1 MSDKRSRSGWRET
14 TVRLAWSYGAAALAA
29 LGLCLWGVWHR
40 DPTLTAMGVLG
51 LVLVLAVAPVTFASV
66 RGGGGGGGSDVGE
79 AAAEFRAAV
88 ERLAELQ
95 ALSDDA
101 RRVLNRGRER
111 ELLRRAIEEDITA
124 GEWEAALVL
133 VRELADRFGY
143 RTDAEEFR
151 ARIESARRDAYERQI
166 SAAIAQLD
174 GLIIQRRWEDARA
187 EAGRLSRLYPD
198 SHRVQG
204 LRKRV
209 DDAHERYKE
218 DLERRFLLAAQESRI
233 EDAMSMLKELDGYLS
248 ESEAEP
254 FREVARG
261 VIGKAR
267 ENLGVEFKLAVRD
280 RRWGQAARVGERIIA
295 EFPNTRMAEEVRGMI
310 DGLRARAAS
319 IG

>member
-1 MSDKRSRSGWRET
+1 MSAKRSAWRET
-14 TVRLAWSYGAAALAA
+14 SVRMAWVYGAAALVA
-29 LGLCLWGVWHR
+29 LGLGLWGVWRH
-40 DPTLTAMGVLG
+40 DPVLAAMGALG
-51 LVLVLAVAPVTFASV
+51 LTLVLAVAPVTFATLA
-66 RGGGGGGGSDVGE
+66 RNGGGEEVRR

-111 ELLRRAIEEDITA
+111 ELLRSAIEEDIAA

-151 ARIESARRDAYERQI
+151 ARIEAARRDAYERQI

-187 EAGRLSRLYPD
+187 EAGRLGRLYPD
-198 SHRVQG
+198 SPRVAG
-204 LRKRV
+204 LRKRA
-209 DDAHERYKE
+209 DDAHDRYKE
-218 DLERRFLLAAQESRI
+218 DLERRFLLAARESRVD
-233 EDAMSMLKELDGYLS
+233 DAMAMLKELDGYLT
-248 ESEAEP
+248 EREAEP

-280 RRWGQAARVGERIIA
+280 RRWGHAARVGERIIA

-310 DGLRARAAS
+310 DGLRSRAAS
-319 IG
+319 VG

>member
-1 MSDKRSRSGWRET
+1 M
-14 TVRLAWSYGAAALAA
+14 
-29 LGLCLWGVWHR
+29 
-40 DPTLTAMGVLG
+40 
-51 LVLVLAVAPVTFASV
+51 
-66 RGGGGGGGSDVGE
+66 
-79 AAAEFRAAV
+79 
-88 ERLAELQ
+88 
-95 ALSDDA
+95 
-101 RRVLNRGRER
+101 LNRGRER
-111 ELLRRAIEEDITA
+111 ELLRRAIEEDIAA

-151 ARIESARRDAYERQI
+151 ARVEAGRRDAYERQI

-174 GLIIQRRWEDARA
+174 GLIIQRRWDDARA
-187 EAGRLSRLYPD
+187 EAGRLTRLYPD

-233 EDAMSMLKELDGYLS
+233 EDAMAMLKELDGYLS
-248 ESEAEP
+248 EREAEP

-280 RRWGQAARVGERIIA
+280 RRWGHAARVGERIIN